1 MTTIEVP
8 ALFTL
13 DGTLASAY
21 WSYGEWGTSWVLT
34 DRATAAYGKRYVRP
48 SVAVK
53 PETRARHLRAK
64 GFTVGV
70 VTVPLRVTLTADGAR
85 IATTAN

>member
-1 MTTIEVP
+1 MTTTEVP
-8 ALFTL
+8 ALYTL

-21 WSYGEWGTSWVLT
+21 WSYGKWGAVWVLT
-34 DRATAAYGKRYVRP
+34 DKATAAYGKRLVRP

-53 PETRARHLRAK
+53 PETRARHMRAK

-70 VTVPLRVTLTADGAR
+70 VMVPLRVTLTESGAR
-85 IATTAN
+85 IAITAD